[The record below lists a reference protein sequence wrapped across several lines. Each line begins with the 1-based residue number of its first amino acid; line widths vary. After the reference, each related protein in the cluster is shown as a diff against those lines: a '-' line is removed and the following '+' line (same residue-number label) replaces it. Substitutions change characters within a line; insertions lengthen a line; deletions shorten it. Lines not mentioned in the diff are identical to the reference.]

1 MDPPVDVTKLS
12 SPATRILDPKSPAP
26 IRQMGAKGIAPGL
39 KPADALTVIA
49 VLAESEDTSLASLAR
64 ATLDKLPVQLLTAG
78 LTPDLHPG
86 VVGVI
91 APRYA
96 SDVTIMERVLS
107 LPQIAMATIA
117 EVAAKASEAV
127 AELIATNEERLLKYP
142 AIIEKLYLNRATRMS
157 TADRMIELA
166 VRNKIELTGIP
177 AFKEAAA
184 AIAEELIP
192 EPTAE
197 PNFDD
202 EQFIQTEKIAQSIQ
216 IDPTQEDTHVFDPET
231 GEEVAVEKVRPLYAQ
246 LAELSVSKKIRRA
259 QVGNS
264 AERMI
269 LVRDADRRVAVAAIK
284 SPSIQEAEVVRISA
298 GRSASEDV
306 LRVIALNREWT
317 RHHQIKLN
325 LVSNPRCP
333 FAFAAKLVPHLRDH
347 ELKSLARSKNVTGA
361 IATAA
366 RQQLERKGQKAGQ

>member
-12 SPATRILDPKSPAP
+12 PAAARILDPKSPAP
-26 IRQMGAKGIAPGL
+26 IRQMGARGIAPGL

-49 VLAESEDTSLASLAR
+49 VLAESEDASVSTLAR
-64 ATLDKLPVQLLTAG
+64 ATLDKLALPLLTAG
-78 LTPDLHPG
+78 LNPDLHPG
-86 VVGVI
+86 VIAVI
-91 APRYA
+91 APRFA
-96 SDVTIMERVLS
+96 HDVAMMERILS
-107 LPQIAMATIA
+107 LPQIAMPTIA
-117 EVAAKASEAV
+117 EVASKASEAV
-127 AELIATNEERLLKYP
+127 AELIATNEERLLKFP

-184 AIAEELIP
+184 AIAEELIA

-202 EQFIQTEKIAQSIQ
+202 LQFIATEKLAQAIQ
-216 IDPTQEDTHVFDPET
+216 IDATQEDTHVLDPET
-231 GEEVAVEKVRPLYAQ
+231 GEEVAIEKVRPLYAQ
-246 LAELSVSKKIRRA
+246 LATLSVSNRIRRA
-259 QVGNS
+259 QVGSS
-264 AERMI
+264 AERML

-284 SPSIQEAEVVRISA
+284 NPSIQEAEVVRISA

-306 LRVIALNREWT
+306 MRVIAMNREWT

-325 LVSNPRCP
+325 LVTNPRCP

-347 ELKSLARSKNVTGA
+347 ELKLIARSKNVTGA
-361 IATAA
+361 IAQAA
-366 RQQLERKGQKAGQ
+366 RQQLERKGQKPA

>member
-12 SPATRILDPKSPAP
+12 PAAARILDPKSPAP
-26 IRQMGAKGIAPGL
+26 IRQMGARGIAPGL

-49 VLAESEDTSLASLAR
+49 VLAESEDASVSTLAR
-64 ATLDKLPVQLLTAG
+64 ATLDKLALPLLTAG
-78 LTPDLHPG
+78 LNPDLHPG
-86 VVGVI
+86 VIAVI
-91 APRYA
+91 APRFA
-96 SDVTIMERVLS
+96 HDVAMMERILA
-107 LPQIAMATIA
+107 LPQIALPTIA
-117 EVAAKASEAV
+117 EVASKASEAV
-127 AELIATNEERLLKYP
+127 AELIATNEERLLKFP

-184 AIAEELIP
+184 AIAEELIA

-202 EQFIQTEKIAQSIQ
+202 LQFIATEKLAQAIQ
-216 IDPTQEDTHVFDPET
+216 IDPTQEDTHVLDPET

-246 LAELSVSKKIRRA
+246 LATLSVSNRIRRA
-259 QVGNS
+259 QVGSS
-264 AERMI
+264 AERML

-284 SPSIQEAEVVRISA
+284 NPSIQEAEVVRISA

-306 LRVIALNREWT
+306 MRVIAMNREWT

-325 LVSNPRCP
+325 LVTNPRCP

-347 ELKSLARSKNVTGA
+347 ELKLIARSKNVTGA
-361 IATAA
+361 IAQAA
-366 RQQLERKGQKAGQ
+366 RQQLERKGQKPA

>member
-12 SPATRILDPKSPAP
+12 PAAARILDAKSPAP
-26 IRQMGAKGIAPGL
+26 MRQMGARGIAPGL
-39 KPADALTVIA
+39 KPADALTVVA
-49 VLAESEDTSLASLAR
+49 VLCESEDANLATLAR
-64 ATLDKLPVQLLTAG
+64 ATLDKLPLPLLTAG
-78 LTPDLHPG
+78 LNPDLHPG
-86 VVGVI
+86 VLALI

-96 SDVTIMERVLS
+96 SDAAIMERVLG
-107 LPQIAMATIA
+107 LPQIAMPTLA
-117 EVAAKASEAV
+117 EVASKASEAV

-184 AIAEELIP
+184 AIAEELIA

-202 EQFIQTEKIAQSIQ
+202 LQFMETEKLAQSIH
-216 IDPTQEDTHVFDPET
+216 IDATLEDTHELDAET
-231 GEEVAVEKVRPLYAQ
+231 GEEVAVDKVRPLYAQ
-246 LAELSVSKKIRRA
+246 LAELSISKRIRRA
-259 QVGNS
+259 QVGSS

-284 SPSIQEAEVVRISA
+284 NPSMQEAEVVRISA

-306 LRVIALNREWT
+306 LRVIAMSREWT

-325 LVSNPRCP
+325 LVMNPRCP
-333 FAFAAKLVPHLRDH
+333 FAFAAKLVSHLRDH
-347 ELKSLARSKNVTGA
+347 ELKMIARSKNVTGA
-361 IATAA
+361 IAQAA
-366 RQQLERKGQKAGQ
+366 RQQLERKGQKVS